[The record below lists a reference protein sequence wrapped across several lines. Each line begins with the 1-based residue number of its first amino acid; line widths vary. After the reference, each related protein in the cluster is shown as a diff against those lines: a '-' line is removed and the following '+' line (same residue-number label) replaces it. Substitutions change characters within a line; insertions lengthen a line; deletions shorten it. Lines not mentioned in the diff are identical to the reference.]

1 MVRQILTTSPVDQ
14 SVNRRRVAG
23 VNGGLQHLS
32 SREALAAL
40 SWLVD
45 AGVDTLIDDA
55 PFPWLAAPAPM
66 QAPPPPVAEVIAPCE
81 ADAVV
86 EAVATVVGVDSLAAL
101 EAKLAEFDGCAL
113 ATHGSPPLFA
123 AGTPGSALML
133 VGDMPGSAGVFG
145 GDAGLLLDRMLA
157 AIGLSRDSAYLTN
170 LVYWPTP
177 GGRAPAPAEIAAC
190 APFLRRQIELAKP
203 RAILALGGA
212 AAAALTGGG
221 AGINRLRGKW
231 QVLKDSDVP
240 VLPSFHPAQLLAQP
254 SLKALAWQDLQA
266 LKARL
271 DA

>member
-1 MVRQILTTSPVDQ
+1 MS
-14 SVNRRRVAG
+14 
-23 VNGGLQHLS
+23 GGLQNLS
-32 SREALAAL
+32 PREALAAL
-40 SWLVD
+40 SWLVE
-45 AGVDTLIDDA
+45 AGVDTLVDDA
-55 PFPWLAAPAPM
+55 PFAWLATPLPI
-66 QAPPPPVAEVIAPCE
+66 QAPPPPVDAIVMPCE

-86 EAVATVVGVDSLAAL
+86 EAAATVVGVDSLAAL
-101 EAKLAEFDGCAL
+101 EARLAEFDGCAL

-133 VGDMPGSAGVFG
+133 VGDMPGASGVFG
-145 GDAGLLLDRMLA
+145 GDAGLLLDRMIA
-157 AIGLSRDSAYLTN
+157 AIGLGRDTAYLAN

-177 GGRAPAPAEIAAC
+177 GGRAPAAAEIAAC

-212 AAAALTGGG
+212 AAAALTGAG

-240 VLPSFHPAQLLAQP
+240 VLPSFHPTQLLAQP
-254 SLKALAWQDLQA
+254 TLKALAWADLQA
-266 LKARL
+266 LKERL